1 MSEWYKDWFDTEYYN
16 LLYSHRNFDEA
27 REFVENITNYLKL
40 YPMSKVLDLACG
52 EGRHSL
58 VFYNLGMD
66 VVGVDI
72 SQSKISKALLYQN
85 DYLNFYT
92 SDMRD
97 KYRYNYFDLVVNLF
111 TSFGYFNCDKMET
124 KIAKSIFTNLK
135 PNGYFLID
143 YLNTSRI
150 TGLVDEQEEKVI
162 DNVEFKITKFVKG
175 NWIVKEII
183 VCEGNKCRIF
193 EEHVKLYSMDELKRL
208 FEQVGLKFQKAFG
221 NYKMSDYL
229 ESESERMI
237 LLFKK

>member
-1 MSEWYKDWFDTEYYN
+1 M
-16 LLYSHRNFDEA
+16 
-27 REFVENITNYLKL
+27 
-40 YPMSKVLDLACG
+40 
-52 EGRHSL
+52 
-58 VFYNLGMD
+58 
-66 VVGVDI
+66 
-72 SQSKISKALLYQN
+72 
-85 DYLNFYT
+85 
-92 SDMRD
+92 
-97 KYRYNYFDLVVNLF
+97 
-111 TSFGYFNCDKMET
+111 
-124 KIAKSIFTNLK
+124 
-135 PNGYFLID
+135 
-143 YLNTSRI
+143 
-150 TGLVDEQEEKVI
+150 I

>member
-27 REFVENITNYLKL
+27 RIFVENITKYLELQLK
-40 YPMSKVLDLACG
+40 SKVLDLACG

-72 SQSKISKALLYQN
+72 SQSKINKALLNQT

-92 SDMRD
+92 FDMRD
-97 KYRYNYFDLVVNLF
+97 KYMYNYFDLVVNLF

-124 KIAKSIFTNLK
+124 KIAESIFTNLK

-143 YLNTSRI
+143 YLNASKI
-150 TGLVDEQEEKVI
+150 IGNLDEQEEKII

-193 EEHVKLYSMDELKRL
+193 EEHVKLYSIDELKDL
-208 FEQVGLKFQKAFG
+208 FEKVGLKFQKAFG
-221 NYKMSDYL
+221 NYRLSDY
-229 ESESERMI
+229 SEKDSERMI